1 MTANL
6 KYSIIE
12 PAFFRLDGGAMYGII
27 PKPLWNKVHPAD
39 EKNRILLALRLL
51 LIQGPERTVLIDTGI
66 GDYHDEK
73 FVHMFDINGLHSPL
87 EQALA
92 EIGLGK
98 EDITDLVISH
108 LHFDHIGGLG
118 INNDKG
124 QHIPLLPHAKVHVH
138 KKHFEYAFKPSS
150 RDAGSFH
157 SHRFGPLLKT
167 YEDKGQLFFYEG
179 EQGEL
184 FDLGQGSPLK
194 FITSHGH
201 TPWLLHPYTDEYLY
215 ITDLIPTSN
224 HLHIP
229 WVMGYDIEPV
239 ITTKYKIKLL
249 KFIQANQLKVIY
261 EHDPLYWGSELVE
274 DEKGRTKAK
283 HNFKRK
289 DKLSYPISSIQA

>member
-6 KYSIIE
+6 KYSILE

-27 PKPLWNKVHPAD
+27 PKPLWERVHPAD
-39 EKNRILLALRLL
+39 EQNRILLALRLL
-51 LIQGPERTVLIDTGI
+51 LIQGPEKTILIDTGI

-73 FVHMFDINGLHSPL
+73 FVHMFDVKGPHSPL

-92 EIGLGK
+92 GIGLKK
-98 EDITDLVISH
+98 EDVTDLVISH

-118 INNDKG
+118 IDNDKG
-124 QHIPLLPHAKVHVH
+124 EHVPLLPHVNVHVH
-138 KKHFEYAFKPSS
+138 KKHYDYAFHPSA

-184 FDLGQGSPLK
+184 FDLGRGNPLK

-201 TPWLLHPYTDEYLY
+201 TPWLLHPYTDEYIYL
-215 ITDLIPTSN
+215 TDLIPTSN
-224 HLHIP
+224 HLHVP
-229 WVMGYDIEPV
+229 WVMGYDIEPAV
-239 ITTKYKIKLL
+239 TTDYKIKLL
-249 KFIQANQLKVIY
+249 HFIQEKNLKVVY
-261 EHDPLYWGSELVE
+261 EHDPKYWGSQLGK
-274 DEKGRTKAK
+274 DEKGRIKAQQS
-283 HNFKRK
+283 FERE
-289 DKLSYPISSIQA
+289 DKLSYRI